1 MRREFL
7 IFILIMIIITC
18 GISLF
23 FLVEKI
29 NSLAALVNVKPA
41 GIEEEINTSLLFSV
55 LTATVII
62 ICVMILVMFLLNKNN
77 KKQI

>member
-41 GIEEEINTSLLFSV
+41 GIEEEINTSLLFSI

>member
-41 GIEEEINTSLLFSV
+41 GIEEEINISLLFSI
-55 LTATVII
+55 LTVTIII